1 MEMLEVVRCP
11 ECDGYFGESGEPVD
25 GVPNIVQHCVEEH
38 PDSLIARV
46 VALAGGA
53 G

>member
-1 MEMLEVVRCP
+1 MEMLEVVQCP

-25 GVPNIVQHCVEEH
+25 GVPNIVAHCVAEH

-46 VALAGGA
+46 VALGREQG
-53 G
+53 